1 MDDDQDGTVEGE
13 AEAGPKSLLP
23 YDAWMEDAM
32 RQVVVRALTFAA
44 REGLPGGHHF
54 YVTFQTDHPGV
65 AIPKRLLAQYPQEM
79 TIVLQHQFWDLK
91 VDEAERIVSVGLSF
105 GGVPSQLVVPFDAIS
120 AFADPE
126 VQYGLR
132 FSPVSPPASAETG
145 VAPLVALAPPV
156 LSLARGP
163 GATPE
168 GVGKVGDAKVGDAA
182 ETAGKAGEA
191 GKGEDDA
198 QVVSLDAFRRRPK
211 E

>member
-1 MDDDQDGTVEGE
+1 MQDDGDGPPEGE
-13 AEAGPKSLLP
+13 ADVGPKSLLP

-32 RQVVVRALTFAA
+32 RQVVVRALAYAA

-54 YVTFQTDHPGV
+54 YLTFRTDHPGT
-65 AIPKRLLAQYPQEM
+65 AIPKRVLAQYPSEM

-91 VDEAERIVSVGLSF
+91 VDDAERVVSVGLSF
-105 GGVPSQLVVPFDAIS
+105 GGVPSQLSIPFDAIS

-132 FSPVSPPASAETG
+132 FSPVAQSPASPAGAPEAQATPPAAP
-145 VAPLVALAPPV
+145 VAALAPPE
-156 LSLARGP
+156 LPKQA
-163 GATPE
+163 A
-168 GVGKVGDAKVGDAA
+168 ADAA
-182 ETAGKAGEA
+182 E
-191 GKGEDDA
+191 DA

>member
-1 MDDDQDGTVEGE
+1 MDDEQDGAEG
-13 AEAGPKSLLP
+13 EAGPKSLLP
-23 YDAWMEDAM
+23 YDAWMEEAM
-32 RQVVVRALTFAA
+32 RQVVVRALGFAA

-54 YVTFQTDHPGV
+54 YVTFQTDHAGV
-65 AIPKRLLAQYPQEM
+65 SIPKRLLAQYPQEM

-91 VDEAERIVSVGLSF
+91 VDEAARVLSVGLSF

-132 FSPVSPPASAETG
+132 FSPVSPPAAAETP
-145 VAPLVALAPPV
+145 VSPPPLVALAPPA
-156 LSLARGP
+156 LALAKDA
-163 GATPE
+163 GA
-168 GVGKVGDAKVGDAA
+168 KDL
-182 ETAGKAGEA
+182 GEA
-191 GKGEDDA
+191 GGEDEA

>member
-1 MDDDQDGTVEGE
+1 MDDDQDGTAEGD

-44 REGLPGGHHF
+44 RDGLPGGHHF
-54 YVTFQTDHPGV
+54 YVTFQTDHAGV
-65 AIPKRLLAQYPQEM
+65 SIPKRLLAQYPQEM

-91 VDEAERIVSVGLSF
+91 VDEVARIMSVGLSF

-132 FSPVSPPASAETG
+132 FSPVSPPPPEEASP
-145 VAPLVALAPPV
+145 APLVALAPPA
-156 LSLARGP
+156 LSLAKGP
-163 GATPE
+163 GAAPSE
-168 GVGKVGDAKVGDAA
+168 VVKAGKPADAA
-182 ETAGKAGEA
+182 AGKTAGETGQ
-191 GKGEDDA
+191 GEDDA